1 MDTLFQNLK
10 CPTLRERLAVET
22 PTSHRITTVEIA
34 QLNTQI
40 EKEITRERANRIRHR
55 AFANAVKAGRG
66 SRCSF

>member
-1 MDTLFQNLK
+1 MTAHDSK
-10 CPTLRERLAVET
+10 RMKLRERLAVEI
-22 PTSHRITTVEIA
+22 PTSHRITTMEVA

-66 SRCSF
+66 K